1 MKILFKT
8 ILVWLV
14 LLCVPIQGFAAAA
27 MMPGD
32 HAMHEMPL
40 QYAASTM
47 EEHADCCVSTDSH
60 HEAAGQCSACLDGC
74 LSVAIAPP
82 FMAVS
87 SMPVYGS
94 EVISYRSRSFRSFV
108 SATPERPPQTSFV

>member
-1 MKILFKT
+1 VKSLFKP
-8 ILVWLV
+8 ILVWLL
-14 LLCVPIQGFAAAA
+14 LLCVPVQGFAAAA
-27 MMPGD
+27 MMSGD
-32 HAMHEMPL
+32 HAKHEMPL

-47 EEHADCCVSTDSH
+47 EYADCCVSTDSH
-60 HEAAGQCSACLDGC
+60 HDAAGKCSACLDGC

-94 EVISYRSRSFRSFV
+94 EAIPFRSQVFRSFV
-108 SATPERPPQTSFV
+108 SATPERPPQSSFV

>member
-8 ILVWLV
+8 ILVWLL

-27 MMPGD
+27 MMSGD

-47 EEHADCCVSTDSH
+47 EHADCCVSTDSH
-60 HEAAGQCSACLDGC
+60 HDAAGKCSACLDGC

-94 EVISYRSRSFRSFV
+94 EVIPFRSRSFRSFV
-108 SATPERPPQTSFV
+108 SATPERPPQSSFV